1 MKTKTQTLTMIAAI
15 FFAAM
20 IFTFSNGCKKET
32 GPAGPAGT
40 NGTNGTN
47 GNANVISSST
57 FALNNWVD
65 LTNDGTNFQCSN
77 AISWSAISQDIKD
90 KGIVMVYLQDNSN
103 LEWIALPYSSSFSL
117 GGGYG
122 SVFYS
127 FGINV
132 GLIKIYATGFA
143 DAGSLSSSDFN
154 SYNFIVRAVAIPSS
168 SRMAHPEVDLNN
180 YEEVK
185 KVFNLKD

>member
-1 MKTKTQTLTMIAAI
+1 MIAAI
-15 FFAAM
+15 FAVTL
-20 IFTFSNGCKKET
+20 FTFTGCKKET
-32 GPAGPAGT
+32 VQGPAGATGATGPA
-40 NGTNGTN
+40 GTN

-65 LTNDGTNFQCSN
+65 LTNDGTNFECSN

-103 LEWIALPYSSSFSL
+103 LEWIALPYSKSFSL

-168 SRMAHPEVDLNN
+168 NRIAHPEVDLNN